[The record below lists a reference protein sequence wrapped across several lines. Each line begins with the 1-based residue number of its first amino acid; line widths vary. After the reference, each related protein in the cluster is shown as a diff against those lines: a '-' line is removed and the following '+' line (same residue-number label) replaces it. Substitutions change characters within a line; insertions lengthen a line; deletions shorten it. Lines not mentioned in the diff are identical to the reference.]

1 MKPDAVEFTALARA
15 GEPEEAI
22 ESIAARN
29 PAAAMRL
36 RTAIGSTLATL
47 AGPHPRVDGPSA
59 RLNTGA
65 PYR

>member
-29 PAAAMRL
+29 PDAAMRQ
-36 RTAIGSTLATL
+36 RTAIGATL
-47 AGPHPRVDGPSA
+47 AGPHPRVDGPTA

-65 PYR
+65 PCR